1 MSNPLVQAFFV
12 GRAVA
17 EVLNERLE
25 LAFTDA
31 LSEVGKFDAE
41 AKEQLRQF
49 TEEVMERANR
59 VAEAAG
65 SSSTYSTGT
74 TSTGSQSTDVQ
85 ATVDELRAEIA
96 LLRNEL
102 HSYRSSSTS

>member
-49 TEEVMERANR
+49 TLEVMERANR

-65 SSSTYSTGT
+65 SSTYPSGS
-74 TSTGSQSTDVQ
+74 TSTGSDSTDVQ

-102 HSYRSSSTS
+102 HSYRSSSPS

>member
-49 TEEVMERANR
+49 TLEVMERANR

-65 SSSTYSTGT
+65 SSTYPTGSP
-74 TSTGSQSTDVQ
+74 STGSDSTDVQ

-102 HSYRSSSTS
+102 HSYRTRSAS